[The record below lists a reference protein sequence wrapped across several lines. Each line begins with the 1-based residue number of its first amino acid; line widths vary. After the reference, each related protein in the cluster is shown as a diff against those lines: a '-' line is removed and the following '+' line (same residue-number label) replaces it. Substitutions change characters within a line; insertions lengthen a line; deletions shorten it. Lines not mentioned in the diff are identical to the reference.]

1 MAKKKETT
9 LEIHEGPGASSSI
22 DFDTLNQESG
32 LSIDKD
38 LVESL
43 ESQIQAKKEEIR
55 TKVYAITFSQELL
68 AKYEDFINNEAEWN
82 STEALGIKE
91 VSKQIQKIK
100 NEGVKNQVI
109 YMPALPLEAS
119 HYFISKGKGKGLKSA
134 ETFIELY
141 KPFDQALGDAKK
153 DVSEIKDLEKQLA
166 AAMQGISLG

>member
-1 MAKKKETT
+1 MAKQKETT
-9 LEIHEGPGASSSI
+9 LEAQVGPGASPTI

-38 LVESL
+38 LVKSL
-43 ESQIQAKKEEIR
+43 ETQIQDRKDEIK

-68 AKYEDFINNEAEWN
+68 ARYEDFMTNEAEWN

-100 NEGVKNQVI
+100 KEGVKNQVI

-134 ETFIELY
+134 ENFIELY

>member
-9 LEIHEGPGASSSI
+9 LEVQVGPGASPSI

-43 ESQIQAKKEEIR
+43 ESQIQARKEEIR

-68 AKYEDFINNEAEWN
+68 AKYEDFINNDAEWN

-100 NEGVKNQVI
+100 SEGVKNQVI

-134 ETFIELY
+134 EIFISLY
-141 KPFDQALGDAKK
+141 KPFDQALSDAKK
-153 DVSEIKDLEKQLA
+153 DVSEIKDLEKQLG

>member
-1 MAKKKETT
+1 MAKQKETT
-9 LEIHEGPGASSSI
+9 LEAQVGPGASPTI

-38 LVESL
+38 LVKSL
-43 ESQIQAKKEEIR
+43 ETQIQDRKDEIK

-68 AKYEDFINNEAEWN
+68 AKYEDFMTNEAEWN

-100 NEGVKNQVI
+100 KEGVKNQVI

-134 ETFIELY
+134 ENFIELY
-141 KPFDQALGDAKK
+141 KAFDQALGDAKK